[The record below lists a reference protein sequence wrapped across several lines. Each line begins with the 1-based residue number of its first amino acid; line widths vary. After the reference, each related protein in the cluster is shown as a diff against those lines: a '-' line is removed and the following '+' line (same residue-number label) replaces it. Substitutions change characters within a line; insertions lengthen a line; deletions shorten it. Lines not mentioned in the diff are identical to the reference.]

1 MLKPRVGI
9 AAAFAFCLAA
19 QVASQGKVDLS
30 VAQKIRHE
38 AFGANSKVMD
48 TAFYITDVHGPRLT
62 GSPAAKSAGEWAV
75 GKLKEWG
82 LANVKMETWGP
93 FGRGWS
99 CTRFAAMMK

>member
-1 MLKPRVGI
+1 MLSKKLLVTPALLLSGVLIMAQEKPD
-9 AAAFAFCLAA
+9 LAA
-19 QVASQGKVDLS
+19 ITRIKAESLS
-30 VAQKIRHE
+30 
-38 AFGANSKVMD
+38 NSKVMD